1 MPNPDSL
8 GSTSQVPDS
17 VQQIAQLRFDARA
30 AKDYALADKYRDQLL
45 REGYEVVDVEGG
57 FELHP
62 KKPYI
67 TLAYPRDIRPINLEK
82 KITACLIVDGFTDDA
97 VETVNAIKE
106 NSDCGIAIIAIGDA
120 GRLPEV
126 MDKRTY
132 LIAVNPGAAWG
143 DCANVFLEKVQS
155 TYVVIMDPSTRFT
168 GDAIT
173 PVVAELD
180 KGEYVCVGWRGGLV
194 NIDDQWRSVDDKGD
208 GEVDVLF
215 SYFMAFNREAMIE
228 VGGFNPRAL
237 YYRNADMEYSLKIR
251 QAGGKLL
258 QMQLPLEQAR
268 HHGYHDVDPEFR
280 EIQSKKNY
288 DRILDKYRGKTTILS
303 PRR

>member
-1 MPNPDSL
+1 MSI
-8 GSTSQVPDS
+8 PDS
-17 VQQIAQLRFDARA
+17 VTALAQSRMDARA
-30 AKDYALADKYRDQLL
+30 AKDFALADKFRDELL
-45 REGYEVVDVEGG
+45 QAGYEVVDTAGG
-57 FELHP
+57 FELRP

-67 TLAYPRDIRPINLEK
+67 TLAFPRDIRPIDLEK
-82 KITACLIVDGFTDDA
+82 DTTVCLIVDGFTEDA
-97 VETVNAIKE
+97 LETVKLIKQ
-106 NSDCGIAIIAIGDA
+106 NSTCGVAIISIGDA
-120 GRLPEV
+120 GSLFEQ

-132 LIAVNPGAAWG
+132 LISVNSGAAWG
-143 DCANVFLEKVQS
+143 DCANVFLEKVKS
-155 TYVVIMDPSTRFT
+155 KYIVIMDPSTRFT

-173 PVVAELD
+173 PVVTELE
-180 KGEYVCVGWRGGLV
+180 KGEYVTVGWRGGLV
-194 NIDDQWRSVDDKGD
+194 NTEDEWRSVDDKGP

-258 QMQLPLEQAR
+258 QMELPLEQGR
-268 HHGYHDVDPEFR
+268 HHGYHDAEPEYR
-280 EIQSKKNY
+280 EVQSKKNY
-288 DRILDKYRGKTTILS
+288 DRILDKYRGKSAILS